1 MLRLIPSMPFYNTP
15 DDNGDG
21 SGVEPL
27 TANSLEQ
34 MLNDDS
40 DSDDT
45 AEDLDLDLKPKK
57 AAKED
62 SSEEADDNGSGEDSE
77 SDEKV
82 DDNSE
87 DDDELADLE
96 ADLEEPDE
104 SKLQLMTPSKRKDI
118 LKDYPDLFKKHPYLE
133 TAYFREQKFTEIF
146 PAIKDAEAAA
156 RDVKILQDLEDDL
169 QDGNLERLFSGLHRG
184 SKEAYHQAID
194 NLLPTLASV
203 DRESYDHLVANVTK
217 HTIANLFEAG
227 NEEGNEVLKNVA
239 VLLNQWAFGTSKFT
253 PPTPLAKKVEKNPEA
268 ERLENERRDFDRQ
281 RFNAARDNLITRVDN
296 TLKNTIQNNI
306 DPRGSMSEYVR
317 EKAVEDAK
325 RDLEQ
330 QLRSDSRFQK
340 ILVQYWQKAKAAG
353 YSESSVADVRKAY
366 LSRAKALLPGVIQN
380 ARSRALK
387 GSNRNAASNSGERKV
402 RKGPIA
408 PGKSATSNNRGNNGS
423 SGSGKEGKLPPGT
436 NLRKFLEDD

>member
-45 AEDLDLDLKPKK
+45 AEDLDLDPKPKK

-62 SSEEADDNGSGEDSE
+62 SSEETDDNGSGEDSE

-82 DDNSE
+82 DDDGE
-87 DDDELADLE
+87 DDDDELADLE

-239 VLLNQWAFGTSKFT
+239 VLLNQWAFGTSKLT
-253 PPTPLAKKVEKNPEA
+253 PPTPLAKKAEKNPEA

-325 RDLEQ
+325 RD
-330 QLRSDSRFQK
+330 
-340 ILVQYWQKAKAAG
+340 
-353 YSESSVADVRKAY
+353 
-366 LSRAKALLPGVIQN
+366 
-380 ARSRALK
+380 
-387 GSNRNAASNSGERKV
+387 
-402 RKGPIA
+402 
-408 PGKSATSNNRGNNGS
+408 
-423 SGSGKEGKLPPGT
+423 
-436 NLRKFLEDD
+436 